1 MSYKIIGKDF
11 IPPDIRAKV
20 TGKAKY
26 AEDFR
31 LEGMVF
37 CRLLTSP
44 VPHAKISNINYS
56 EALAMEGVLGVL
68 TADEVPEQNNVVEPI
83 LTNEP
88 LYVGDPILAV
98 AATSEAIAQDAIDSI
113 QINYDVLPFTL
124 DPLESLYPGGP
135 DARSDGNIITSPAF
149 AFTYTPSPISNS
161 GNAKYRLL
169 LLCCKGSMN
178 TKELL
183 LSVRYHIPD
192 RSDFGCVC

>member
-124 DPLESLYPGGP
+124 DPLAVS
-135 DARSDGNIITSPAF
+135 
-149 AFTYTPSPISNS
+149 YTHLR
-161 GNAKYRLL
+161 AHE
-169 LLCCKGSMN
+169 
-178 TKELL
+178 T
-183 LSVRYHIPD
+183 
-192 RSDFGCVC
+192 